1 MKIEYLFLD
10 LDDTI
15 LDFRATE
22 RRSICQLL
30 QAVGVTPIEEIIH
43 RYHTINLEHWK
54 RLERGEITR
63 EQISNRFDVLFAE
76 LGKSVSTQECERL
89 YRQFLSEGDEVLP
102 GAMETMAVLRRK
114 YRLFA
119 ASNGTAS
126 VQAGRLQRTG
136 VGDFFE
142 KIFISEEIGANKPS
156 LEFFSRAF
164 AQIDGFDPH
173 KAMMVGD
180 SQTSDILGG
189 SNAGILTCWIN
200 PNHYPRREGICADY
214 EMESICQLPALL
226 EAL

>member
-1 MKIEYLFLD
+1 MIQFLFLD

-22 RRSICQLL
+22 YRSISKLL
-30 QAVGVTPIEEIIH
+30 EAVGVMPTEEIIH
-43 RYHTINLEHWK
+43 RYHVINLEHWK

-76 LGKSVSTQECERL
+76 LGMSVSTPECERL
-89 YRQFLSEGDEVLP
+89 YRKFLSEGDEVLP
-102 GAMETMAVLRRK
+102 GAMEAMDILRKK

-126 VQAGRLQRTG
+126 VQEGRLRRTG
-136 VGDFFE
+136 VGEYFE

-164 AQIDGFDPH
+164 AQIDGFDPA
-173 KAMMVGD
+173 KAIMVGD
-180 SQTSDILGG
+180 SQSSDILGG
-189 SNAGILTCWIN
+189 NNAGILTCWVN
-200 PNHYPRREGICADY
+200 PRHYIRRENIRVDY
-214 EMESICQLPALL
+214 EIESIRELPALL